1 MESDSSNICHID
13 SPDMPDMQ
21 SVDEV
26 DQFKEGHY
34 TNSTSN
40 SQMTKVN
47 SDYPDIIQPPT
58 TYTLQPI
65 SVDFADHNAAIIN
78 STPKSNS
85 ELIPSVFPS
94 NVETSHTM
102 ICSLPVT
109 TSLTTSSQKNTH
121 DSTEHSSADETMLCC
136 PCCNENLTASHQ
148 CEIPNISDVSSDSI
162 LHKPDD
168 NQICTPTPDHNHTP
182 SAPPPH
188 SPAPD
193 PPDGN
198 TSNTTNDPYINNIVL
213 ALSVLIDDAFSKPK

>member
-1 MESDSSNICHID
+1 MESDSSYICHID

-26 DQFKEGHY
+26 NQFKVDHY
-34 TNSTSN
+34 TNSTSK

-94 NVETSHTM
+94 AVQISHTT
-102 ICSLPVT
+102 ICSFLSPPPIPP
-109 TSLTTSSQKNTH
+109 SQHHLKQPPMTPQNILVL
-121 DSTEHSSADETMLCC
+121 MKLCC
-136 PCCNENLTASHQ
+136 A
-148 CEIPNISDVSSDSI
+148 
-162 LHKPDD
+162 
-168 NQICTPTPDHNHTP
+168 
-182 SAPPPH
+182 
-188 SPAPD
+188 
-193 PPDGN
+193 
-198 TSNTTNDPYINNIVL
+198 VL
-213 ALSVLIDDAFSKPK
+213 VAMKT